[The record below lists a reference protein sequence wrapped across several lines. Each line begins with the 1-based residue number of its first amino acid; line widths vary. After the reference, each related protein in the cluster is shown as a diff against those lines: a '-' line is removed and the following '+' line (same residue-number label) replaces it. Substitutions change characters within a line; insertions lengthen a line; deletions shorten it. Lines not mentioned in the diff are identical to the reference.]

1 MYLNETH
8 LTCLPKIIIFK
19 TSCLFQPS
27 FLVNIFSMVRFFN
40 VGKMKKI
47 PRRCWSI
54 WGKQNHKPQLQIFGH
69 LIGVLES
76 SHLLNRIQGANLSSF
91 SNDKLIKFPAKRK
104 RSNIRTFTVDK
115 FLDILQRN
123 INISIGY
130 TSIFFSKNTKKNV
143 FRTPGIVYPSGH
155 VEHRPTLAE
164 MQQKHATLVEK

>member
-1 MYLNETH
+1 M
-8 LTCLPKIIIFK
+8 
-19 TSCLFQPS
+19 
-27 FLVNIFSMVRFFN
+27 

-91 SNDKLIKFPAKRK
+91 SNDKLIKFPAKGK

-115 FLDILQRN
+115 FLD
-123 INISIGY
+123 Y